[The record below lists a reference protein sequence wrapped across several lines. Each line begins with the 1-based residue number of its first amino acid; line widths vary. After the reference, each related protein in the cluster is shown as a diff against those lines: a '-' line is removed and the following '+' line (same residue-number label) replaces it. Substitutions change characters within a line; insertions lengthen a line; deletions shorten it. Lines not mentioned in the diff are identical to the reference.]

1 MIEINLIPEKIKKQ
15 KQLQLV
21 YAAGVA
27 VGIVVVSALIGFY
40 IMQKKQIANIDLEIK
55 KIDAESA
62 SLTDKIAE
70 VKKYQALK
78 DVYDKKKGV
87 LDKLLVRQAVWM
99 RILDR
104 VGEMVYPD
112 MWLTELGQ
120 DKTKEDGIQLNLT
133 GYAPSRSMVADFIK
147 RLEESPDIS
156 DISAVRIDEEEKY
169 NTGWVVFQVN
179 FIFKTVEKKQ
189 AAV

>member
-1 MIEINLIPEKIKKQ
+1 
-15 KQLQLV
+15 
-21 YAAGVA
+21 
-27 VGIVVVSALIGFY
+27 
-40 IMQKKQIANIDLEIK
+40 
-55 KIDAESA
+55 
-62 SLTDKIAE
+62 
-70 VKKYQALK
+70 
-78 DVYDKKKGV
+78 
-87 LDKLLVRQAVWM
+87 
-99 RILDR
+99 
-104 VGEMVYPD
+104 

>member
-1 MIEINLIPEKIKKQ
+1 MIEINLIPAKIKKQ

-21 YAAGVA
+21 YAAGVMA
-27 VGIVVVSALIGFY
+27 GIVIAAALIGFY
-40 IMQKKQIANIDLEIK
+40 IMQKRQIDSIDREIK

-70 VKKYQALK
+70 VKKYQAFK
-78 DVYDKKKGV
+78 DIYDKKKGV
-87 LDKLLVRQAVWM
+87 LDKLLVRQAVWI
-99 RILDR
+99 RILDK

-112 MWLTELGQ
+112 MWITELSQ
-120 DKTKEDGIQLNLT
+120 DRTKEDGLQLNLS

-147 RLEESPDIS
+147 RLEESQDIS
-156 DISAVRIDEEEKY
+156 DISAVRIDEEQKY

-179 FIFKTVEKKQ
+179 FIFKTVGKKQ
-189 AAV
+189 VAG